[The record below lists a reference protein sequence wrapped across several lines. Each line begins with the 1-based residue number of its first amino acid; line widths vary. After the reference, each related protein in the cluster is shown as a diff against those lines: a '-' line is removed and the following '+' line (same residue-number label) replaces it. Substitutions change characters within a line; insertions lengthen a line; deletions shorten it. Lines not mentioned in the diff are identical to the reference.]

1 MNVCM
6 EELVRQGRT
15 VGIVDF
21 AEGDRWPGEPPG
33 AEHVDLSR
41 FFGSAYFRSLPGLA
55 AILGR
60 YDQLW
65 CLGADVLDGHYSPVA
80 AFRRVILLH
89 CAAELGLDVSVL
101 GFSFNEEP
109 SPLVL
114 GALRELPAS
123 VRLCARDPV
132 SHARLTKHLGRPI
145 DLVAD
150 LAFGLAPLSQVNED
164 EAALLDW
171 ANIRRAEEG
180 VVLGLNVS
188 HRAFKSSTG
197 AEVEEVV
204 TAYAAALTEL
214 FRQRA
219 NLSVVAIPHD
229 YRESTVNTGDD
240 RILEEIASRLDPA
253 DRARFACPS
262 FRLQA
267 PFASRLVSELDAVF
281 SGRMHL
287 VIAALRNCTP
297 AAAIAYQGK
306 LAGLSQHFDL
316 PELGVTPPVALDPRA
331 LQQAIGSLIDD
342 RARLAA
348 HIERARPAVAALS
361 AENFSPASP
370 PSTAPRLLVVTPE
383 ATHPTN
389 KGNRARIVDLCDRAV
404 GLGWEVHLAQIE
416 KSSGDREAM
425 IEHWGRAY
433 HPIPYRYPL
442 SPHRRAVRRL
452 SRVLTRDY
460 ELAIDDWY
468 DEGVDAYLEALQRRY
483 SFDAVMVEYAHQS
496 RAFQVFGPSVLK
508 ILDTHDSLAHRF
520 DLQRELGLRRTGF
533 STTPKEEAIGF
544 SRADVVLAIQD
555 REREEFQSRS
565 VREVV
570 SVGHRVP
577 VLARVPRIPTH
588 HCLLF
593 LGSRNQANVDGI
605 EFFLKDVWPRVSL
618 EAELL
623 IAGPVCDLLEVPPGV
638 RTMSVVEDLGALY
651 EQASIAVVPIRF
663 GTGLKIKTIEAM
675 GRGMATVSTRVGAE
689 GLEETHGSGVLIADT
704 ADELVTVI
712 QALLRDDARRASVAA
727 QALEFARTWNRRSEI
742 AFASVLAKRGSVQ
755 AAD

>member
-1 MNVCM
+1 
-6 EELVRQGRT
+6 
-15 VGIVDF
+15 
-21 AEGDRWPGEPPG
+21 
-33 AEHVDLSR
+33 
-41 FFGSAYFRSLPGLA
+41 
-55 AILGR
+55 
-60 YDQLW
+60 
-65 CLGADVLDGHYSPVA
+65 
-80 AFRRVILLH
+80 
-89 CAAELGLDVSVL
+89 
-101 GFSFNEEP
+101 
-109 SPLVL
+109 
-114 GALRELPAS
+114 
-123 VRLCARDPV
+123 
-132 SHARLTKHLGRPI
+132 
-145 DLVAD
+145 
-150 LAFGLAPLSQVNED
+150 
-164 EAALLDW
+164 
-171 ANIRRAEEG
+171 
-180 VVLGLNVS
+180 
-188 HRAFKSSTG
+188 
-197 AEVEEVV
+197 
-204 TAYAAALTEL
+204 
-214 FRQRA
+214 
-219 NLSVVAIPHD
+219 
-229 YRESTVNTGDD
+229 
-240 RILEEIASRLDPA
+240 
-253 DRARFACPS
+253 
-262 FRLQA
+262 
-267 PFASRLVSELDAVF
+267 
-281 SGRMHL
+281 
-287 VIAALRNCTP
+287 
-297 AAAIAYQGK
+297 
-306 LAGLSQHFDL
+306 
-316 PELGVTPPVALDPRA
+316 
-331 LQQAIGSLIDD
+331 
-342 RARLAA
+342 
-348 HIERARPAVAALS
+348 
-361 AENFSPASP
+361 
-370 PSTAPRLLVVTPE
+370 
-383 ATHPTN
+383 
-389 KGNRARIVDLCDRAV
+389 
-404 GLGWEVHLAQIE
+404 
-416 KSSGDREAM
+416 
-425 IEHWGRAY
+425 
-433 HPIPYRYPL
+433 
-442 SPHRRAVRRL
+442 
-452 SRVLTRDY
+452 
-460 ELAIDDWY
+460 
-468 DEGVDAYLEALQRRY
+468 
-483 SFDAVMVEYAHQS
+483 
-496 RAFQVFGPSVLK
+496 VFGPSVLK